1 MKKIFKS
8 AYFYLYILTPAGLFL
23 CAAAKYIDGFADW
36 YCENIYKPAAG
47 ALGTVTGAF
56 PLSLMELGIAAAV
69 LAIIVL
75 SIGAARRAH
84 RGETTVLKAFGSVLK
99 KIFAAASVVFFLF
112 AVFCGTNYY
121 RTSFA
126 EQIGLKVEK
135 SGVDELYTLCSD
147 LLECA
152 NSLSTELEHDEHGVT
167 SYPESDF
174 AMAKSAAE
182 DYRLLYEKYPFL
194 NMGGSTL
201 GTPKPVLCSFVM
213 SKILIAGVYSPYTL
227 EANICREG
235 PDFLRGSTMMH
246 EQTHLR
252 GFMNEAEA
260 NFVAYLACE
269 NSPDPYFEY
278 SGCCH
283 ALLNAMNALYSADY
297 DRWAELHA
305 RYSESLAADMRA
317 QNAYVAANESP
328 VSDVSDAVND
338 TYLKLNSQS
347 DGVRSYGMV
356 VDLLLAYWRT
366 K

>member
-1 MKKIFKS
+1 MKKILKS
-8 AYFYLYILTPAGLFL
+8 PYFYLYILTPAGLLL
-23 CAAAKYIDGFADW
+23 CAAAKYIPGFADW
-36 YCENIYKPAAG
+36 YCERVYKPAAG
-47 ALGTVTGAF
+47 VLGSVTGAF
-56 PLSLMELGIAAAV
+56 PLSLMEIGIAAAV
-69 LAIIVL
+69 LMIIIL
-75 SIGAARRAH
+75 SIAAARRAH
-84 RGETTVLKAFGSVLK
+84 CGEATVLKAFGAVLK
-99 KIFAAASVVFFLF
+99 KILAAASVVFFLF

-126 EQIGLKVEK
+126 DTIGLKVEK
-135 SGVDELYTLCSD
+135 SSVDELYALCGD
-147 LLECA
+147 LLEHA

-167 SYPESDF
+167 VYPESDF

-182 DYRLLYEKYPFL
+182 NYRLLYEKYPFL
-194 NMGGSTL
+194 SMGGDTL
-201 GTPKPVLCSFVM
+201 STPKPVLCSFFM
-213 SKILIAGVYSPYTL
+213 SKTLIAGVYSPYTL
-227 EANICREG
+227 EANVCREG
-235 PDFLRGSTMMH
+235 PDFLRGFTMMH

-260 NFVAYLACE
+260 NFVAFLACE
-269 NSPDPYFEY
+269 NSPDRYFEY
-278 SGCCH
+278 SGYCH

-297 DRWAELHA
+297 DRWAELRT

-317 QNAYVAANESP
+317 QNAYVSANESP

-338 TYLKLNSQS
+338 AYLKLNSQT